1 MSPNVTGSSAGT
13 HWRGRQM
20 PALSTTTRQHVAE
33 GSPNQSNCPPHTS
46 FKVKSGQPSRRRSV
60 DLHKRFAVGGARSFP
75 PPAEGTA
82 QGSAAYAPSP
92 PAAQGTTGKRQ
103 RPAGR
108 RRSPGRAP
116 ASTKKAL
123 LLFLPLRCPPL
134 PSPPIRRLNPSA
146 PADPARP
153 RAALGPVPPAFPHR
167 SSSSSTCG
175 GGPTGASIFCRSS
188 YSWRPEHSLVA
199 TAMYR
204 STWPCPTKEA

>member
-33 GSPNQSNCPPHTS
+33 GSPNQSDCPPHTS

-75 PPAEGTA
+75 PPAEGKA

-123 LLFLPLRCPPL
+123 LLFLSLRCPPL